1 MGDGDDA
8 RSREPAVRGPIVAD
22 VCRALEASDLLGPS
36 WRALRRKSAQQAT
49 ELNEAARREWVSA
62 AAYAALV
69 EETRLLAGGT
79 DRLRELGRSWVK
91 KELAD
96 GGRYATMRR
105 SWLRTF
111 GDGPGEVF
119 RLAPHLW
126 RASMRMNGKVVKG
139 DAGRGFVR
147 MVLEDAPIV
156 RASPA
161 WQAILEG
168 SLQGLLELSSPS
180 VQVQLGP
187 SAVDPE
193 LVEGIVLWPTR

>member
-1 MGDGDDA
+1 MGSDD
-8 RSREPAVRGPIVAD
+8 RSEEPAVRGPIVAD
-22 VCRALEASDLLGPS
+22 VFRALEETDLYGPS
-36 WRALRRKSAQQAT
+36 WRALRRKRPDQAE
-49 ELNEAARREWVSA
+49 ELKEVGQYEWVPA
-62 AAYAALV
+62 EAYAALL
-69 EETRLLAGGT
+69 EEALLLAGGS
-79 DRLRELGRSWVK
+79 DRLREMGRAWVK
-91 KELAD
+91 MELAD

-111 GDGPGEVF
+111 GDGPAEVV

-126 RASMRMNGKVVKG
+126 RASMRKNGRVTKG
-139 DAGRGFVR
+139 DSGRGFVR
-147 MVLEDAPIV
+147 MVLENAPVV
-156 RASPA
+156 RGSAA
-161 WQAILEG
+161 WQALLEG